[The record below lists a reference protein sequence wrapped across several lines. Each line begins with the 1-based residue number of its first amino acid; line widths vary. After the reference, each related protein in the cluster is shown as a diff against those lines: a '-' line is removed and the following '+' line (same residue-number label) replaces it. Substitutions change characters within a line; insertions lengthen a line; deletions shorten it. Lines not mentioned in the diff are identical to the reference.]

1 MSLKQTIQSDM
12 KDAMRAKNK
21 ERVSTLRMLIA
32 SIQKREIDERVES
45 LDDAAVLAAI
55 EKQVK
60 QHKDSAKQYADNG
73 RDDRAAAELSEASI
87 LQTYLPEPL
96 SDEELDALLEEV
108 VSATGAEGMK
118 DMGKV
123 MAAMK
128 EKAQGRA
135 DMGALSGKVKARL
148 AG

>member
-12 KDAMRAKNK
+12 KDAMRASDKG
-21 ERVSTLRMLIA
+21 RVSTLRMLLA
-32 SIQKREIDERVES
+32 SAQKREIDERVES
-45 LDDAAVLAAI
+45 LDDAAILAVI

-73 RDDRAAAELSEASI
+73 RDDRAAGELAEAAI
-87 LQTYLPEPL
+87 LQVYLPEQL
-96 SDEELDALLEEV
+96 SDAELDALLDEV
-108 VSATGAEGMK
+108 ISATGAEGMK

-123 MAAMK
+123 MAAIK
-128 EKAQGRA
+128 DKAQGRA

-148 AG
+148 AD